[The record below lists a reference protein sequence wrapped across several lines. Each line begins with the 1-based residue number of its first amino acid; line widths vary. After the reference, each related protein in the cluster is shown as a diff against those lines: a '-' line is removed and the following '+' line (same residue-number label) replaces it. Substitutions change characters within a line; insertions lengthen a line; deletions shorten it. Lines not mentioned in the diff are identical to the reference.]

1 MKLQQP
7 SEHPHGLPDRDFEQ
21 LFAADKPIV
30 FAYHGYPG
38 LIHCL
43 TYRRCNQ
50 SKLPERGYKEE
61 GTPSTPFD
69 LVEMDDADR
78 FHLAIDVI
86 DRVPRL
92 KDSAVYL
99 RQYLKGKLIGYKGYI
114 RIHEEGMPKICEC
127 KWPAQLTESHH
138 K

>member
-1 MKLQQP
+1 VKLQQP

-30 FAYHGYPG
+30 FAYHGYPR
-38 LIHCL
+38 LIHRL
-43 TYRRCNQ
+43 AYRRPDHSN
-50 SKLPERGYKEE
+50 LHVR
-61 GTPSTPFD
+61 
-69 LVEMDDADR
+69 
-78 FHLAIDVI
+78 
-86 DRVPRL
+86 
-92 KDSAVYL
+92 
-99 RQYLKGKLIGYKGYI
+99 GYKGYI